1 MQFYVKC
8 ENHKRVKNN
17 SQVYILSN
25 QKDGVATNYERVEWR
40 QERLWQR
47 DANKGPIFGYE
58 SFEVPMKY
66 ANDGGDE
73 AADG

>member
-1 MQFYVKC
+1 M
-8 ENHKRVKNN
+8 
-17 SQVYILSN
+17 
-25 QKDGVATNYERVEWR
+25 
-40 QERLWQR
+40 WQR